1 MFELATYSALY
12 GTPIYCIIIGLNLG
26 KMFER
31 APKSEDFSANVYWLT
46 GALTLM
52 MTSIVAAILSAL

>member
-1 MFELATYSALY
+1 
-12 GTPIYCIIIGLNLG
+12 
-26 KMFER
+26 MFER
-31 APKSEDFSANVYWLT
+31 APKNEDFSANVYWLT